1 MFFDRAHI
9 GLYAV
14 MSYAVERRSYEVGLR
29 MALGARSLQVVR
41 LVATRGALIVAIGIA
56 VGTAGSSAATRV
68 LASYLG
74 TVSAHDPV
82 SYGAV
87 IAVLALTALAAM
99 LVPVVRALRI
109 DPARALRHE

>member
-1 MFFDRAHI
+1 
-9 GLYAV
+9 
-14 MSYAVERRSYEVGLR
+14 
-29 MALGARSLQVVR
+29 
-41 LVATRGALIVAIGIA
+41 
-56 VGTAGSSAATRV
+56 

-74 TVSAHDPV
+74 PVSAHDPV